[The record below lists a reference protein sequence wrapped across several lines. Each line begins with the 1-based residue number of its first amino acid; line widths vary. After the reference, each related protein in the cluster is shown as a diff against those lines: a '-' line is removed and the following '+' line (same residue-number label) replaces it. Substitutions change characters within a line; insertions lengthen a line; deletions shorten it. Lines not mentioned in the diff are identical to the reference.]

1 MGRLID
7 KNSTRGK
14 VRGLNVGESIEF
26 RKGDVKPSYLYKLT
40 AEMNGDYGIRV
51 SVRKMDENTYRV
63 TRYE

>member
-14 VRGLNVGESIEF
+14 VRGLDVGESIDF
-26 RKGDVKPSYLYKLT
+26 KDGDVRPSYLYKLT
-40 AEMNGDYGIRV
+40 SEMHGDYGIRI
-51 SVRKMDENTYRV
+51 SVRKTDENTYRV